1 SKRRPHLRESGFL
14 PEDADLLVKGADR
27 LRVGDVELKSR
38 APVSPYLTSRRR
50 REAITTKRRRRCC
63 TCLAM
68 RSLVEQNPSC
78 ACPLAST
85 VAQPSVANSRFRK
98 QASSSRRSEKI
109 GSGMNFSQAASPQR
123 PSDSSQRVSR
133 LRSLF

>member
-1 SKRRPHLRESGFL
+1 
-14 PEDADLLVKGADR
+14 
-27 LRVGDVELKSR
+27 
-38 APVSPYLTSRRR
+38 
-50 REAITTKRRRRCC
+50 
-63 TCLAM
+63 M

-98 QASSSRRSEKI
+98 QASSSRRSVKI
-109 GSGMNFSQAASPQR
+109 GSGMNFSQAVLPQR

-133 LRSLF
+133 LRSLFRIAGSPPGVSSSSSRSSSTQRFWKAAGRGAACPAHQ